1 MNKNIFEKYPK
12 SDFLRKLPEDSDIF
26 RLRERI
32 VELFSYLDGLEDSH
46 FEYQLDQ
53 DPYARLW
60 EMMVAKILKV
70 EGHESK
76 STDQGPDFFVE
87 KDGKRVFIEAIC
99 PGPGDDGNPNSVP
112 PIVHGASVAQR
123 VPIAQ
128 IILRIRSALEEKKT
142 KYKNYLDSGIVSPS
156 DICIIALSSSKLSPR
171 ANLSPPAILRAT
183 HGLGNPYIIF
193 GTGEDDA
200 AEGIASC
207 ESIQKFSGTEID
219 TRFFLS
225 EENDLISAVLYA
237 DCSFFSLVFDVFAES
252 MIIHN
257 PKARVTLPKGFFKQ
271 INEIWTICCQNDSAW
286 RAYRIKKTQQMLR
299 ANGEGAMP

>member
-12 SDFLRKLPEDSDIF
+12 SDFLRKLPEDPEIF
-26 RLRERI
+26 RFRERI

-70 EGHESK
+70 EGHEPK

-112 PIVHGASVAQR
+112 PVIYDVTVAQR

-128 IILRIRSALEEKKT
+128 IVLRILSALDEKKK
-142 KYKNYLDSGIVSPS
+142 KYKKYFDCGIVSPS
-156 DICIIALSSSKLSPR
+156 DICIIALSLSKFRR
-171 ANLSPPAILRAT
+171 AYRLNPPIILRAT
-183 HGLGNPYIIF
+183 HGLGNEYFIF

-200 AEGIASC
+200 EEGFASC

-257 PKARVTLPKGFFKQ
+257 PKARVPLPKGFFKQ
-271 INEIWTICCQNDSAW
+271 IKEIWTICCQNDSAW
-286 RAYRIKKTQQMLR
+286 RAYTIKKT
-299 ANGEGAMP
+299 